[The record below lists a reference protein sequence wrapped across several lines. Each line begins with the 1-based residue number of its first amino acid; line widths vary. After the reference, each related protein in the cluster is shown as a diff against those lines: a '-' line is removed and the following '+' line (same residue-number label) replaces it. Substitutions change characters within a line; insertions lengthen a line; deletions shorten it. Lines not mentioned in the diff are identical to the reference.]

1 MNVPM
6 DFVLRQMGQNNAK
19 LSYVERLMRGNVD
32 AEGEADI
39 EQSTA
44 ALYAGGADSTAAAL
58 SFFFLAMTTFP
69 EVQKRACEEIDLV
82 VGHKRL
88 PDFLDRERVPYIE
101 AIIKETLCW
110 HPFAPICPPHMCD
123 AEDEFRGYRIPKGAM
138 ILPSIKWFSMDS
150 AVYTEPELFQPERFL
165 GLNTQT
171 DPSRYAFGFGRRIC
185 PGRLLADANLFLVI
199 AHSLAVF

>member
-101 AIIKETLCW
+101 
-110 HPFAPICPPHMCD
+110 
-123 AEDEFRGYRIPKGAM
+123 G
-138 ILPSIKWFSMDS
+138 
-150 AVYTEPELFQPERFL
+150 
-165 GLNTQT
+165 NT
-171 DPSRYAFGFGRRIC
+171 
-185 PGRLLADANLFLVI
+185 LLAPLCSDMPSTYVRCRRRVSWLSDTQGSHDTTFHQMVLYGFSSVY
-199 AHSLAVF
+199 